1 MRIFADCYE
10 LISEVNR
17 DVAEMGKRVHP
28 NSMQNKVVKDLQE
41 YSTLEILG
49 YSYILMSLDKVEYL
63 FLHDPRSA
71 EWVKAELA
79 ERLTQ
84 DVNPGEAW
92 RLRYDLWEQFLVRGR
107 FDYTYSER
115 LNGFDAIGRIIA
127 EIRRNPDSRQLILSV
142 WDRGD
147 IQYIGGYRRVPC
159 SIYYQFFV
167 REGKIHVVYNQR
179 SADVVA
185 HFGNDVW
192 LAYNL
197 MKHIAYHT
205 EYLPG
210 YLHHT
215 IGSLHVYQKD
225 LETLKTAINTRL

>member
-10 LISEVNR
+10 LISEISR
-17 DVAEMGKRVHP
+17 DVAEMGRRVHP
-28 NSMQNKVVKDLQE
+28 NSMQNKMVKDLQE

-49 YSYILMSLDKVEYL
+49 YSYILMSLDRVEYL
-63 FLHDPRSA
+63 FLHDPRSE
-71 EWVKAELA
+71 EWVKAELK
-79 ERLTQ
+79 ERLTPAT
-84 DVNPGEAW
+84 NPGTAW
-92 RLRYDLWEQFLVRGR
+92 KLRQDLWEQFLVQGR
-107 FDYTYSER
+107 FDYSYSER
-115 LNGFDAIGRIIA
+115 FNGYDAIGRIIG
-127 EIRRNPDSRQLILSV
+127 EIQDNPDSRQLILSV

-147 IQYIGGYRRVPC
+147 IQYIGGLRRVPC

-167 REGKIHVVYNQR
+167 RGGKIHIMYNQR

-197 MKHIAYHT
+197 MAYIADQT
-205 EYLPG
+205 GYLPG

-225 LETLKTAINTRL
+225 LETLKTSLNTRL